1 MDKLE
6 SIRKRQHDNIE
17 RQLAR
22 AEREAD
28 KPRRQRKTAKQGR
41 RKKSKAG
48 RFAKTLLVLFVLGV
62 ISAAATVVWAT
73 WGMDFDFA
81 DSFNKFGLSLSSVVY
96 YEDAEGNLNQYERLV
111 ADENRVWADY
121 DAIPDNMKNAF
132 VAIEDQRFYKH
143 HGVDLK
149 RTAGAVINVLRNG
162 DSSYGGSTITQ
173 QLVKNITEDSE
184 HSKARKIR
192 EMVRAVILET
202 KMDKREILELYM
214 NSIYLGHGANGV
226 QAASHAYFAKDVAE
240 LNLEECA
247 AIAGIT
253 QHPSTYDP
261 IVNPDGNTEKRRLV
275 LDKMLELGY
284 IGQAEYDEAIAAQL
298 NVVSADE
305 ASTTQSYFV
314 DCLFEELLGDLVEV
328 KGYTQNYATA
338 LIYNGGLKIVA
349 TVDPDIQSIMDD
361 VYANGNGFPKFYGE
375 QPESA
380 MIVTDPYT
388 GQIKGIVGGTGV
400 KTGARVLNRAT
411 QTKRQPGSTIKPLAV
426 YGPGI
431 DMGVIT
437 VASTVENSPLTL
449 NGWKPNNANKK
460 FTGPVSVRKAVASSL
475 NLPAIRV
482 LEEVG
487 LDKSFDYVTENLH
500 LGLIESQKT
509 DSGVSSDKGYAPL
522 ALGGLTEGV
531 TLSEINAAYTAFAN
545 SGVYVQPTSYTKV
558 YDSSGNLLL
567 SKTPERNKAFS
578 EETAFIMNQL
588 LKGVVQSGTAAG
600 SAINGMDTCGKT
612 GSADDNKDRWFVGY
626 TPYYVGSVWV
636 GYDEP
641 KVISYAGVN
650 PALTIWRE
658 VMTRVHKGLEPRT
671 FEQPQFVKKAYVCSN
686 SGEYG
691 TNSCS
696 GSTDYVNTRLISGY
710 CSGVHKNHIGTPG
723 EKIPDEANGSTAKN
737 GSAKSN
743 TNTKKSDSAS
753 GDSKT
758 GKSEAGGKSEN
769 GEKAENGE
777 KTPGTFNSDKTHDTP
792 NVAETSHNGE

>member
-17 RQLAR
+17 RQLAK

-28 KPRRQRKTAKQGR
+28 KPRRQKR
-41 RKKSKAG
+41 RKSQKNKSKAG
-48 RFAKTLLVLFVLGV
+48 RIVKTLLVLFVLGLV
-62 ISAAATVVWAT
+62 MAASMVVWAT

-96 YEDAEGNLNQYERLV
+96 YADDEGNLNQYERLV

-149 RTAGAVINVLRNG
+149 RTAGAVINVLKNG

-192 EMVRAVILET
+192 EMVRAIILET

-226 QAASHAYFAKDVAE
+226 QAASHAYFGKDVAE

-261 IVNPDGNTEKRRLV
+261 IVNPDGNREKRQLV

-284 IGQAEYDEAIAAQL
+284 VGQAEYEQASAAAL
-298 NVVSADE
+298 NVMSASE

-314 DCLFEELLGDLVEV
+314 DCLFEELLNDLVQI
-328 KGYTQNYATA
+328 KGYSQNYATA

-349 TVDPDIQSIMDD
+349 TVDPDIQNIMDD
-361 VYANGNGFPKFYGE
+361 VYANGNGFPKFSGE
-375 QPESA
+375 QPQSA
-380 MIVTDPYT
+380 MIITDPYT

-411 QTKRQPGSTIKPLAV
+411 QTKRQPGSTMKPLAV

-431 DMGVIT
+431 DLGVIT
-437 VASTVENSPLTL
+437 VASTVENSPLDL

-487 LDKSFDYVTENLH
+487 LDKSFEYVTKNLH
-500 LGLIESQKT
+500 MSLIESQKT
-509 DSGVSSDKGYAPL
+509 ADGVSSDKGYAPL

-567 SKTPERNKAFS
+567 SKTPNRNKAFS
-578 EETAFIMNQL
+578 EETAFIVSQL
-588 LKGVVQSGTAAG
+588 LKGVVQNGTAAG
-600 SAINGMDTCGKT
+600 SAISGMDTCGKT

-650 PALTIWRE
+650 PALTVWRE
-658 VMTRVHKGLEPRT
+658 VMTRVHKGLEPKS

-710 CSGVHKNHIGTPG
+710 CSGIHKNHIGTPG
-723 EKIPDEANGSTAKN
+723 EKIPEEKSDKSKTTKST
-737 GSAKSN
+737 SN
-743 TNTKKSDSAS
+743 TNKTSDNQ
-753 GDSKT
+753 KT
-758 GKSEAGGKSEN
+758 DLKTNVKSEKSEN
-769 GEKAENGE
+769 NEKTSETPPVTETAENKHE
-777 KTPGTFNSDKTHDTP
+777 
-792 NVAETSHNGE
+792 

>member
-28 KPRRQRKTAKQGR
+28 KPRRQGKPKKTGNRK
-41 RKKSKAG
+41 KKSKAG
-48 RFAKTLLVLFVLGV
+48 RIAKTLLVLFVIGV
-62 ISAAATVVWAT
+62 IGAAATVVWAT

-111 ADENRVWADY
+111 ADENRVWVDY

-202 KMDKREILELYM
+202 KMDKRDILELYM

-261 IVNPDGNTEKRRLV
+261 IVNPEGNREKRQLV

-284 IGQAEYDEAIAAQL
+284 IGQAEYDEASTAQL
-298 NVVSADE
+298 NLVSADA

-314 DCLFEELLGDLVEV
+314 DCLFEELLSDLVDV

-431 DMGVIT
+431 DLGVIT

-487 LDKSFDYVTENLH
+487 LDKSFDYVTKNLH

-600 SAINGMDTCGKT
+600 SAISGMDTCGKT

-691 TNSCS
+691 TSSCS

-723 EKIPDEANGSTAKN
+723 EKIPSESNGNK
-737 GSAKSN
+737 
-743 TNTKKSDSAS
+743 
-753 GDSKT
+753 SKT
-758 GKSEAGGKSEN
+758 GGTKSETKKTDTKLGEN
-769 GEKAENGE
+769 KPENTENAEN
-777 KTPGTFNSDKTHDTP
+777 TAGTTSNDKAHDTP
-792 NVAETSHNGE
+792 TVTETSRTAE

>member
-22 AEREAD
+22 AQREAD
-28 KPRRQRKTAKQGR
+28 KPGRQEKPKKAKNRK
-41 RKKSKAG
+41 KKSKAG
-48 RFAKTLLVLFVLGV
+48 RVVKTLIVLFVLGV
-62 ISAAATVVWAT
+62 MGAAATVVWAT

-111 ADENRVWADY
+111 ADENRVWVDY

-132 VAIEDQRFYKH
+132 VAIEDQRFYRH

-192 EMVRAVILET
+192 EMVRAVIIET

-261 IVNPDGNTEKRRLV
+261 IVNPDGNKEKRRLV

-284 IGQAEYDEAIAAQL
+284 IGQTEYDEASNAQL

-305 ASTTQSYFV
+305 SSAAQSYFV
-314 DCLFEELLGDLVEV
+314 DCLFEELLADLVEV
-328 KGYTQNYATA
+328 KGYTQSYATA

-349 TVDPDIQSIMDD
+349 TVDPDVQNIMDD
-361 VYANGNGFPKFYGE
+361 VYANGKGFPKFYGE

-380 MIVTDPYT
+380 MIITDPYT

-431 DMGVIT
+431 DLGVIT
-437 VASTVENSPLTL
+437 AASTVENSPLTL
-449 NGWKPNNANKK
+449 NGWKPNNANRK

-475 NLPAIRV
+475 NLPAVRV

-487 LDKSFDYVTENLH
+487 LDKSFDYLTKNLH
-500 LGLIESQKT
+500 LSLIESKKT
-509 DSGVSSDKGYAPL
+509 DTGISSDKGYAPL

-600 SAINGMDTCGKT
+600 SAITGMDTCGKT

-650 PALTIWRE
+650 PALTIWRS
-658 VMTRVHKGLEPRT
+658 VMTRVHNGLEPRA

-723 EKIPDEANGSTAKN
+723 EKIPGETNAGTDKDDKKKN
-737 GSAKSN
+737 NTTSAE
-743 TNTKKSDSAS
+743 
-753 GDSKT
+753 SKT
-758 GKSEAGGKSEN
+758 DKNDSSEKNEKSEKSEKN
-769 GEKAENGE
+769 EKNEKNENTASATG
-777 KTPGTFNSDKTHDTP
+777 NDKTHTAP
-792 NVAETSHNGE
+792 NVTETSHTGE